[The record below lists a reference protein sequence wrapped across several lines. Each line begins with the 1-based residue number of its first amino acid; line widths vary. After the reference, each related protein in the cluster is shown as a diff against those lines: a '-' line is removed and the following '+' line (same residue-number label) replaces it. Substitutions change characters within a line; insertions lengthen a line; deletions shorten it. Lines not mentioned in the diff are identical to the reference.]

1 MVTGFFRGVMPRKI
15 FILNLQL
22 SKQQVVSSIININS
36 VADYHRLAG
45 LESPKHPLISVTYHK
60 DVKAAEDFVGQRYA
74 FNLYYISY
82 KNGEYSA
89 MGYGR
94 NSYDFQDGTLMFMS
108 PGQVITPNSS
118 GHDSDEGGWS
128 LAFHPDLIR
137 KSPFGKKISKYS
149 FFSYDVNE
157 ALHISESEVKILS
170 DIAQKIIMEYSQNID
185 QHTQNLIIS
194 NIELLLD
201 YCSRYYDRQFYTRT
215 NLNKDYVTRFEQL
228 LHHYSSSGMLSQNG
242 IPGVSYFGEKLNMSG
257 HYLSDMLKKETGKS
271 LKKYINDF
279 LINNA
284 KTMLLGST
292 DSVSQIAYSLGFEYP
307 QHFSKLFKQKTG
319 MSPVEYRSLN

>member
-1 MVTGFFRGVMPRKI
+1 M
-15 FILNLQL
+15 N
-22 SKQQVVSSIININS
+22 SEIIHVKS

-45 LESPKHPLISVTYHK
+45 LESPRHPLVSISYHK
-60 DVKAAEDFVGQRYA
+60 DTKATMDFEGKRFA
-74 FNLYYISY
+74 FGFYYISY
-82 KNGEYSA
+82 KNAKYD
-89 MGYGR
+89 MRYGR
-94 NSYDFQDGTLMFMS
+94 NSYDFDEGTLMFMS
-108 PGQVITPNSS
+108 PGQTIMPGNSS
-118 GHDSDEGGWS
+118 HDGDDGGWS

-137 KSPFGKKISKYS
+137 KSPLGKKIHDYS
-149 FFSYDVNE
+149 FFSYDVHE
-157 ALHISESEVKILS
+157 ALHISETEVKLLTGL
-170 DIAQKIIMEYSQNID
+170 AEKIDMEYRQNID
-185 QHTQNLIIS
+185 QHTQNLIVS

-201 YCSRYYDRQFYTRT
+201 YCNRYYDRQFYTRT

-228 LHHYSSSGMLSQNG
+228 LQDYYTSGQLAEKG
-242 IPGVSYFGEKLNMSG
+242 IPAVAYFGEQLNMSG

-292 DSVSQIAYSLGFEYP
+292 SPVSQIAYSLGFEYP

>member
-1 MVTGFFRGVMPRKI
+1 M
-15 FILNLQL
+15 NE
-22 SKQQVVSSIININS
+22 IININS

-45 LESPKHPLISVTYHK
+45 LQSPKHPLVSVSFHK
-60 DVKAAEDFVGQRYA
+60 DTVPSEDFAGQRYA
-74 FNLYYISY
+74 FGLYYISY
-82 KNGEYSA
+82 KNGKYA
-89 MGYGR
+89 RMGYGR
-94 NSYDFQDGTLMFMS
+94 SSYDFQEGTLMFMS
-108 PGQVITPNSS
+108 PGQVISPAGSS
-118 GHDSDEGGWS
+118 HETDEGGWS

-137 KSPFGKKISKYS
+137 KSALGEKIGKYS

-157 ALHISESEVKILS
+157 ALHVSESEIRILTELT
-170 DIAQKIIMEYSQNID
+170 QKIIMEYNQNID

-201 YCSRYYDRQFYTRT
+201 YCNRYYDRQFYTRT
-215 NLNKDYVTRFEQL
+215 NLNKDCVTRFEQL
-228 LHHYSSSGMLSQNG
+228 LHNYSSSGMLSQNG

-284 KTMLLGST
+284 KTMLLGSA